1 MKKRFTK
8 KLLTVMI
15 TLTLVLSMSS
25 YDIRAY
31 ILPLSLTKGIVSL
44 DTFYGNENSLQ
55 SNLQETLLLK
65 ISSIEPTVLFRN
77 EQNGLMQAVD
87 IIISNPGQPVE
98 GLLKVRFRSL
108 KELSVDLGTI
118 KTGEGKY
125 RFFVPDVSVVKPVEF
140 VLLTSAKI
148 QDRRSLSWTPRKHW
162 EICLIPMAHH
172 DLGYTAPI
180 EHVMQTYCET
190 YNDVIRF
197 CEETENYPE
206 EARFRYSVE
215 ESWSLQHFIETSDK
229 ETREKLSKYM
239 KEGRIEVQALFAELV
254 TNMCSHEELVR
265 SLYPSFKINN
275 EFGGQIKVG
284 SITDIPGLSWALP
297 TILTG
302 VGINYFF
309 GGMPTYFEWGNGY
322 PAYWYPENYND
333 KVKHTFW
340 DEKNILRS
348 HGRPD
353 AFYWKGPDGSKVLV
367 YYQAGYGCW
376 SPRSFDEVMNE
387 LPGMLNDMDNRGNPF
402 SVMRYAGY
410 DCSDNTKTDIIVSN
424 VAREWNS
431 QWAYPK
437 LIVSTSAMFFEKLE
451 KQCKDLRTFTGDM
464 PDTDYPVGA
473 ISMAKETTQNRV
485 THDRI
490 TSAEKIAT
498 ISHILLN
505 SNYPSKDIKAVY
517 DNMMLY
523 DEHCWGM
530 YHGFGEVEDWAF
542 DEKSSYSYK
551 ALGLTRLLSSGG
563 VSGYDEATYE
573 SNAKNI
579 ANSIG
584 YTEEGQ
590 HIVVFNPLSFN
601 RNDVVNVTDF
611 IHKKPFELID
621 IETGQKVPYQIN
633 IVDSPQSPVPYAAAR
648 YAGGQINHT
657 EDSYLTFV
665 AENVPSMGYK
675 TYRIV
680 PAEKSSV
687 PQSNLVL
694 TDKSIENRFFKVT
707 INPETGTVSSI
718 YDKELNIELVDKT
731 ARHQVNQLITRWIK
745 TGKEESPKTATICK
759 GQSGPVYASIIVS
772 TSGAGCP
779 QLNQEIILYDKI
791 KRIDFNNRVLKDMTP
806 TQEVYFAFPF
816 KMDTPDFRFEG
827 PLSVIKP
834 LRDQF
839 PGSNTNY
846 YSVQHWADVSDG
858 NTGITLTPID
868 AHLVMFGGLNPIV
881 VSQAHHAVDPPDFL
895 PEFVRD
901 MKKGYMYSF
910 VMNNNFRTNMQPVQ
924 LGDILFRYSV
934 TSHKGNWIEGRPQDF
949 GWAVKNPLIPVPVS
963 GKSKGNLPE
972 SLSFCQLDKPNVI
985 LLTMKKAENNDGVII
1000 RLNETEGKDTEVNVT
1015 LPKITIKRAYETN
1028 LVEENE
1034 NSVDFREQTIK
1045 LNIKAFGLKTI
1056 RIIF

>member
-1 MKKRFTK
+1 MLKRSCK
-8 KLLTVMI
+8 NLSMVMI
-15 TLTLVLSMSS
+15 NLTLILSISA
-25 YDIRAY
+25 YDIRANN
-31 ILPLSLTKGIVSL
+31 LSLSLIKDIVS
-44 DTFYGNENSLQ
+44 DDSYFSNENSLQ
-55 SNLQETLLLK
+55 SNLQKSLVMK

-77 EQNGLMQAVD
+77 GQNGLMQAVD
-87 IIISNPGQPVE
+87 INIDNPGQPVV
-98 GLLKVRFRSL
+98 GLLKIRFHSL
-108 KELSVDLGTI
+108 KEISLDLGTI
-118 KTGEGKY
+118 KAGAGKY
-125 RFFVPDVSVVKPVEF
+125 RFFIPDVSVIKPVEF
-140 VLLTSAKI
+140 VLLSANKV
-148 QDRRSLSWTPRKHW
+148 QDRLSMNWTPRKHW
-162 EICLIPMAHH
+162 EICLIPIAHH

-190 YNDVIRF
+190 YNDAIKF
-197 CEETENYPE
+197 CEETEDYPE
-206 EARFRYSVE
+206 EAKFRYSVE
-215 ESWSLQHFIETSDK
+215 ESWSLQHFIENSDK
-229 ETREKLSKYM
+229 ETRDKLARYI
-239 KEGRIEVQALFAELV
+239 KEGRIEVQALFAGLV
-254 TNMCSHEELVR
+254 TNMCSHEELIR
-265 SLYPSFKINN
+265 SLYPSSKINN
-275 EFGGQIKVG
+275 DFGGQIKVG

-297 TILTG
+297 TILTSA
-302 VGINYFF
+302 GINYFF

-322 PAYWYPENYND
+322 PAPWYPENYTD

-340 DEKNILRS
+340 DEKNILRP

-376 SPRSFDEVMNE
+376 SPRSSDEVMNE

-424 VAREWNS
+424 LTRDWNS

-451 KQCKDLRTFTGDM
+451 KQCKDLKTFTGDM

-490 TSAEKIAT
+490 SSAEKIAT

-505 SNYPSKDIKAVY
+505 SNYPSKDINAVY

-551 ALGLTRLLSSGG
+551 ALGLTGLLSFGG
-563 VSGYDEATYE
+563 VSGYDDATYA
-573 SNAKNI
+573 SNVKNI
-579 ANSIG
+579 AGAVAFI
-584 YTEEGQ
+584 EEGQ
-590 HIVVFNPLSFN
+590 HIVVFNSLSFN
-601 RNDVVNVTDF
+601 RNDLVTIPDF
-611 IHKKPFELID
+611 IQKEPFELID
-621 IETGQKVPYQIN
+621 IETGQKVPYQMN
-633 IVDSPQSPVPYAAAR
+633 KLDSPQSPVPYAAAR
-648 YAGGQINHT
+648 YAGGQINKT
-657 EDSYLTFV
+657 EDSYLTFI
-665 AENVPSMGYK
+665 ADNVPSMGYK
-675 TYRIV
+675 TFKIV
-680 PAEKSSV
+680 TIEKSSV
-687 PQSNLVL
+687 TSSSLVL

-707 INPETGTVSSI
+707 INPETGSVASI
-718 YDKELNIELVDKT
+718 YDKELGTELVDKD
-731 ARHQVNQLITRWIK
+731 APHQVNQLITRWIK
-745 TGKEESPKTATICK
+745 TGQAESPELATIRK
-759 GQSGPVYASIIVS
+759 GQSGPVYASLLIS

-779 QLNQEIILYDKI
+779 QLNQEIIVYDKI

-806 TQEVYFAFPF
+806 TQEIYFAFPF
-816 KMDTPDFRFEG
+816 KMDTADFRFEG

-846 YSVQHWADVSDG
+846 YSVQHWANVSDG
-858 NTGITLTPID
+858 KTGITLTPID
-868 AHLVMFGGLNPIV
+868 AHLLMFGGLNPSV

-895 PEFVRD
+895 PEFVKD

-934 TSHKGNWIEGRPQDF
+934 NSHKGNWIEGRPRDF
-949 GWAVKNPLIPVPVS
+949 GWAVKNPLIGVVVKR
-963 GKSKGNLPE
+963 KSNGTLPE
-972 SLSFCQLDKPNVI
+972 SLSFCQVDKSNIII
-985 LLTMKKAENNDGVII
+985 LAIKKAEDNNGIII
-1000 RLNETEGKDTEVNVT
+1000 RLNETEGLATEVSVT
-1015 LPKITIKRAYETN
+1015 LPKIKIEKAYETN
-1028 LVEENE
+1028 LVEKNE
-1034 NSVDFREQTIK
+1034 KIMDIQGQSVK
-1045 LNIKAFGLKTI
+1045 LNLKAFGIKTI
-1056 RIIF
+1056 RIIL